1 MSKSMVAFLIGA
13 SSLYSAHIKIQIT
26 ETSRKRMDILEMKI
40 ERAFSQR
47 EVDRP

>member
-1 MSKSMVAFLIGA
+1 MVAFLIEA
-13 SSLYSAHIKIQIT
+13 SSLYSAHIQIQIT
-26 ETSRKRMDILEMKI
+26 ETSRKKMDILEMKI